1 MNKRRLY
8 SICTLFFALHAF
20 APAQDLMYYTFSEDE
35 AAEKAAAAAANVPA
49 DKAIMSSS
57 SRIDWSKQHFSSDVS
72 LNVVK
77 AGIPMPSGKS
87 SSLNLIQKEL
97 PVLVKDTLLS
107 IYVDDTRTLGDL
119 VLDGTITLDELTR
132 IIDNSQ
138 QTPASFKNG
147 SDELLTRH
155 TLRLQEIGSL
165 LVKHHTPYT
174 QQKPIQRIASRAYT
188 GIVID
193 ARNVLPVQG
202 EFVESYVQPCLFPK
216 IWDDQMTLVYERN
229 MVDPETAK
237 KQGIVTYMASRD
249 TKGYTERAGKDPLWI
264 TAKKVYG
271 VYRCDPVI
279 SHSDYLRI
287 ATIPENLQ
295 LLKEG
300 KVVILLNKDQLSHA
314 VSAPT
319 RDKSYYIEFNQLR
332 KYFFDSKLPGASIK
346 DIDGV
351 GAQITVQDL
360 RFIADSAQLLPEELP
375 RIEQIANQI
384 QRFVASGGYTIVVE
398 GHTADVNKPE
408 GQQRL
413 SVQRAQSIVE
423 ALVDHGI
430 DRNLLTYRGFGG
442 TKPVASNSTAEG
454 RAQNRRV
461 EIIIMPKANFTQR
474 R

>member
-1 MNKRRLY
+1 
-8 SICTLFFALHAF
+8 
-20 APAQDLMYYTFSEDE
+20 MYYTFSEEDI
-35 AAEKAAAAAANVPA
+35 AEKQAAATANVPA

-72 LNVVK
+72 LDVVK

-138 QTPASFKNG
+138 QTPASFKDG
-147 SDELLTRH
+147 SNELLTRH
-155 TLRLQEIGSL
+155 TIRLQEIGSL

-229 MVDPETAK
+229 MVDPDTAK
-237 KQGIVTYMASRD
+237 QQGIVTYMESKNSKAF
-249 TKGYTERAGKDPLWI
+249 TERAGKDPLWI

-287 ATIPENLQ
+287 ATIPENLK

-300 KVVILLNKDQLSHA
+300 KVVVLLSKEQLAHA
-314 VSAPT
+314 VSAPA
-319 RDKSYYIEFNQLR
+319 RDKSYYIKFNETR
-332 KYFFDSKLPGASIK
+332 KYFFDAKLPGVTAK
-346 DIDGV
+346 DVDGI
-351 GAQITVQDL
+351 GTQITVQDL
-360 RFIADSAQLLPEELP
+360 RFIADSAQLLPEERP
-375 RIEQIANQI
+375 RIEQIAAQI
-384 QRFVASGGYTIVVE
+384 QKYVASGGYTIMVE

-408 GQQRL
+408 GQLRL
-413 SVQRAQSIVE
+413 SIQRAQSIVD
-423 ALVDHGI
+423 ALAEHGI
-430 DRNLLTYRGFGG
+430 SRDIISYRGFGG
-442 TKPVASNSTAEG
+442 TKPIASNETAEG

-461 EIIIMPKANFTQR
+461 EILIMPKESFTQR